1 MHLKTKYILRYN
13 EVLMYNISLARPCT
27 DDSDKYI
34 AESSFS
40 RPFSMKK
47 LCQLLKKRVANLKCA
62 EDLGVAK
69 FEIDGKTVMIYRNG
83 RIDMRSVKDAA
94 DAETIMEKTERL
106 VAPAHE

>member
-1 MHLKTKYILRYN
+1 
-13 EVLMYNISLARPCT
+13 MYKISLARHCT
-27 DDSDKYI
+27 DDPDKYI

-40 RPFSMKK
+40 RPFFMKK

-83 RIDMRSVKDAA
+83 RIDIRSVKNVA
-94 DAETIMEKTERL
+94 DAEAIMEKTERL
-106 VAPAHE
+106 VATAYDWSGELSPNIKRA